1 MSSTS
6 RLSALVLPAVL
17 VLTSGCAAGNP
28 AREPSGRATV
38 TSEDLRNANEPIEV
52 TLQKKVPGLVVTRT
66 AEGEIALEIRGGGSI
81 RGEESPPLW
90 ILDGQPFYPGPGGVL
105 AGVSPESI
113 ESIRVLR
120 SSEAGLY
127 GSQGGN
133 GVIVITTKRA
143 ARKTKS

>member
-1 MSSTS
+1 MSSAA
-6 RLSALVLPAVL
+6 RIVALLPAVL
-17 VLTSGCAAGNP
+17 AGLTVACAAGNTQ
-28 AREPSGRATV
+28 REPSDRATV
-38 TSEDLRNANEPIEV
+38 TSEDLRNTNEPIEV
-52 TLQKKVPGLVVTRT
+52 TLQKKVPGLRVTRT

-81 RGEESPPLW
+81 RGAESPPLW
-90 ILDGQPFYPGPGGVL
+90 VLDGQPFYPGPGGVL
-105 AGVSPESI
+105 TGVSPESI

-143 ARKTKS
+143 ADKRR